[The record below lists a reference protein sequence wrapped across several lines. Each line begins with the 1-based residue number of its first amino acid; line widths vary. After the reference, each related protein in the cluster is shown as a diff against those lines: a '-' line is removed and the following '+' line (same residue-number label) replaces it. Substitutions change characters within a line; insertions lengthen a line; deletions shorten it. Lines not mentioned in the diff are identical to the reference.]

1 MRVGAAPDKT
11 LVVVVQQQLRQ
22 WQQRLGPAVVLS
34 PVVVVVVVVV
44 AVAVAVAV
52 VVVVVVVAEVEV
64 RSCCH
69 VVASKPWQIPDFEI
83 VLCSSKASLLG
94 LRADPGKK
102 RHLSRFIGLCSD
114 QCAPCCSG
122 LQSI

>member
-1 MRVGAAPDKT
+1 MRVGAAPEKT

-34 PVVVVVVVVV
+34 PVVVVVVV

-52 VVVVVVVAEVEV
+52 VVVVVVVVAEVEV
-64 RSCCH
+64 RFCCH
-69 VVASKPWQIPDFEI
+69 VVASKPWQIPDFAI